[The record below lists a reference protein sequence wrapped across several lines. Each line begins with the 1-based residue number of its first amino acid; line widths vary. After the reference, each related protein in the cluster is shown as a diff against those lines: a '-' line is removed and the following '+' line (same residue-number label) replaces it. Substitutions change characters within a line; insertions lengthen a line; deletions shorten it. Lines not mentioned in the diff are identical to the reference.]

1 MDTKKKGKYGVM
13 SVILA
18 IVVLAQVDVIHIWF
32 PDKYL
37 QRHAGY
43 GFSLFAKQ
51 KVAFALERGANPN
64 LKIDGDAKGE
74 NPFFVSYVSEKSELV
89 ELMLPH
95 MNCVN
100 LLQVKNNGRRYLDY
114 ALIAREYE
122 ARCN

>member
-74 NPFFVSYVSEKSELV
+74 NPFFVS
-89 ELMLPH
+89 
-95 MNCVN
+95 
-100 LLQVKNNGRRYLDY
+100 
-114 ALIAREYE
+114 LIASVEE
-122 ARCN
+122 ISVEPG